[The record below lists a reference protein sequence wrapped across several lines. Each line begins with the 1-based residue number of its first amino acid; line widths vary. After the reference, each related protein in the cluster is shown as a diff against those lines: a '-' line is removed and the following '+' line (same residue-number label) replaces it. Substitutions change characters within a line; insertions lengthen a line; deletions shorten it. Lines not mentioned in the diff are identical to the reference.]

1 MTSREDVRNE
11 LLDTQNRLATNLNRS
26 IIRLNSNLQNFVN
39 PLTRLS
45 ESINRLDKTN
55 VAALKVGVTNEKLS
69 KSVEKNSNLLS
80 RNLTSLNELRLA
92 VIDGFGRGVRVQTD
106 ALDNLTTEIVATGQD
121 VTALN
126 KLNSDLVLFTGNNI
140 QSLDNAARV
149 NKEVSDAY
157 GVSNDKLI
165 NTLNSLRDTLQ
176 TASFFGSNAVDS
188 LGEVAQ
194 QLVGRA
200 GGTDITSALA
210 TLNRILVGG
219 LETERTAQLLGATG
233 ARQTLAGGGRL
244 TLQQVLPI
252 LDQLEARRD
261 QLGGGRFGLDIL
273 SQTLGLSKTQTT
285 ELLNLAEIARQDFKV
300 QDELKKTTDETYN
313 SIENINKR
321 AQNFYDNTA
330 MGMLGQLGSINTN
343 LLFFMQ
349 QAVMAGGVA
358 GSLLGGSRRRRRM
371 TPREEFDSLFEP
383 TRRGNPMTREYMS
396 LGSTPNARFRNYIK
410 RGVGGTGA
418 AVGAGALLG
427 SVLPPSI
434 GGVDTGGAIQGM
446 QYGAMAGS
454 FIPGVGT
461 LVGGGIGAVLG
472 LIASNTGKSAE
483 ELAAQRRAADEERQR
498 RRAEEAARDMSRLDF
513 LAGYIR
519 SRGGSFMTDPE
530 MKSLFEA
537 IKTAVEKT
545 ARNAPTG
552 SNLSA
557 TRRGP

>member
-1 MTSREDVRNE
+1 MTSREDIRND
-11 LLDTQNRLATNLNRS
+11 LLDTQNRLASNLNKS
-26 IIRLNSNLQNFVN
+26 IIRLNSNFQNFVN

-45 ESINRLDKTN
+45 DSINRLDKTN
-55 VAALKVGVTNEKLS
+55 VAALKIGVTNEKLS

-80 RNLTSLNELRLA
+80 RNLTSNNELRLA
-92 VIDGFGRGVRVQTD
+92 IIDGFGRGVRAQTD
-106 ALDNLTTEIVATGQD
+106 ALDNLTTEMVATGQD

-126 KLNSDLVLFTGNNI
+126 KLNSDLVLLTGNNI

-194 QLVGRA
+194 QLTGRA
-200 GGTDITSALA
+200 GGTDITGALA
-210 TLNRILVGG
+210 TLNKILVGG

-244 TLQQVLPI
+244 TLQQILPI
-252 LDQLEARRD
+252 LDQVEARRD

-273 SQTLGLSKTQTT
+273 SQTLGLSKSQTT
-285 ELLNLAEIARQDFKV
+285 ELLNLSEIARQDFKL

-321 AQNFYDNTA
+321 ALNFYDNTA
-330 MGMLGQLGSINTN
+330 VGMLGTLGGINTN
-343 LLFFMQ
+343 LLFLVQ
-349 QAVMAGGVA
+349 QLGLAGGA
-358 GSLLGGSRRRRRM
+358 GMSLLGGRRRGRR
-371 TPREEFDSLFEP
+371 TTSPLAP
-383 TRRGNPMTREYMS
+383 TYDPATGARTDPSARQRIGSANVRG
-396 LGSTPNARFRNYIK
+396 
-410 RGVGGTGA
+410 RGVLKKGIGQAGIALGVGA
-418 AVGAGALLG
+418 AA
-427 SVLPPSI
+427 SQFIPEKI
-434 GGVDTGGAIQGM
+434 GGLETGRGIQGA
-446 QYGAMAGS
+446 QIGAVAGS
-454 FIPGVGT
+454 FIPGLGT
-461 LVGGGIGAVLG
+461 LAGGVVGGLLG

-483 ELAAQRRAADEERQR
+483 ELAKQRRIADEEKQR
-498 RRAEEAARDMSRLDF
+498 RRAEEASRDMSRLDF

-530 MKSLFEA
+530 MKTLFEA

-557 TRRGP
+557 TRRTP

>member
-1 MTSREDVRNE
+1 MTSREDIRNE
-11 LLDTQNRLATNLNRS
+11 LLATQNRLSSNLNRS
-26 IIRLNSNLQNFVN
+26 IIRLNSKFQNFLN

-45 ESINRLDKTN
+45 DAINRADKTN
-55 VAALKVGVTNEKLS
+55 VAALKIGVTNEKLS

-80 RNLTSLNELRLA
+80 RNLTSNNELRLA
-92 VIDGFGRGVRVQTD
+92 IIDGFGRGVRVQTD
-106 ALDNLTTEIVATGQD
+106 ALDNLTTEIIATGQD

-140 QSLDNAARV
+140 QSLDNAAKV

-188 LGEVAQ
+188 LGEVATE
-194 QLVGRA
+194 LTGRA
-200 GGTDITSALA
+200 GGTDITGALA
-210 TLNRILVGG
+210 TLNKILVGG
-219 LETERTAQLLGATG
+219 LDTERTAQLLGATG
-233 ARQTLAGGGRL
+233 QRQTLAAGGRL
-244 TLQQVLPI
+244 NLQQVLPI
-252 LDQLEARRD
+252 FDQLEARRD

-273 SQTLGLSKTQTT
+273 SQTLGISKSQTA

-330 MGMLGQLGSINTN
+330 IGMLGQLGSINTN
-343 LLFFMQ
+343 ILIFLSRLTLG
-349 QAVMAGGVA
+349 AGAA
-358 GSLLGGSRRRRRM
+358 GSILGGASQQGPKYPM
-371 TPREEFDSLFEP
+371 TPKQAIR
-383 TRRGNPMTREYMS
+383 TGGRGPIGAMS
-396 LGSTPNARFRNYIK
+396 RDFMSMGTTTNARLRNLAK
-410 RGVGGTGA
+410 RGIGGTGA
-418 AVGAGALLG
+418 ALGAGVLADSLL
-427 SVLPPSI
+427 PDEI
-434 GGVDTGGAIQGM
+434 GGIQTGGAIQGM
-446 QYGAMAGS
+446 QYGAMIGS
-454 FIPGVGT
+454 FIPGLGT
-461 LVGGGIGAVLG
+461 MVGGGIGAVLG

-483 ELAAQRRAADEERQR
+483 ELAEQRRIADEERQR

-530 MKSLFEA
+530 MKALFEA

-557 TRRGP
+557 TRRP